1 MGLSTLGTA
10 QYTLTVEATPAA
22 VMPDATTYRFYV
34 NFDDANDQI
43 SAVFGNVDFPLEVN
57 VPEGAF
63 NTALNSSW
71 NASGINP
78 HLLPFSQ
85 ILADDSFATL
95 GLAWTGVHLGNR
107 GAADP
112 QLAEDAAQ
120 PITPFFNT
128 DGATSLLSN
137 SIIGASWF
145 TINTAQNAYAGDDLT
160 LLVMQVTTTGSISG
174 TLNWQLFNQ
183 FEPKFQKQLRQSKCL
198 WLSTGRAHSV
208 PTGP

>member
-71 NASGINP
+71 NASGINN
-78 HLLPFSQ
+78 
-85 ILADDSFATL
+85 SFVA
-95 GLAWTGVHLGNR
+95 VFPR
-107 GAADP
+107 
-112 QLAEDAAQ
+112 
-120 PITPFFNT
+120 I
-128 DGATSLLSN
+128 
-137 SIIGASWF
+137 
-145 TINTAQNAYAGDDLT
+145 
-160 LLVMQVTTTGSISG
+160 
-174 TLNWQLFNQ
+174 
-183 FEPKFQKQLRQSKCL
+183 
-198 WLSTGRAHSV
+198 V
-208 PTGP
+208 PTTLSPPWAWQDRRQPRESRVRLTHSSRKTVISKSRRFSTQTVRPPC